1 MLELW
6 HNTETDE
13 YILMEDGFKENLSE
27 MAGRFLRACVRNNER
42 MQEEIR
48 GMRDT
53 ENKLRNLIEELGVVD
68 YDI

>member
-13 YILMEDGFKENLSE
+13 YILMEDGVKEKLSE
-27 MAGRFLRACVRNNER
+27 MAGRFLLACVRNNER

-48 GMRDT
+48 GMRAT
-53 ENKLRNLIEELGVVD
+53 ENTLRNLIEELGVAD